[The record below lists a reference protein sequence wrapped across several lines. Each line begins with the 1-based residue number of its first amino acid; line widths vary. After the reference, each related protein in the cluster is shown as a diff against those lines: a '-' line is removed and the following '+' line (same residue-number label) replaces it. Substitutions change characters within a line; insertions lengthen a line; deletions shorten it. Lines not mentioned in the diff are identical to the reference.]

1 MYKYIPV
8 EIKDHEAVLGKDFSA
23 NFAREMKAYYAPFIA
38 RNRIIQVAKETW
50 EYGVADSI
58 PSAVWAGAG
67 NSVVDVRAPGIEI
80 DVKGISILK
89 VGTGVTT
96 EASFLQNFRT
106 ENDDFVSL
114 FKNGDFAGLKRMWVD
129 VWFEKVKTTAN
140 LHLLAVVREKSTHAV
155 YYCLLKVVP
164 TATTEAEFISEMA
177 TVGRSVSIPL
187 IDPEHGKTY
196 ILLSKRRMEL
206 RLNCEGLK
214 DYLVFSHFSQ

>member
-8 EIKDHEAVLGKDFSA
+8 EIKDHEAVLGKDFSV
-23 NFAREMKAYYAPFIA
+23 NFATEMKSYYAPFIA

-58 PSAVWAGAG
+58 PGGIWAGAG

-80 DVKGISILK
+80 DVKGISIAK

-114 FKNGDFAGLKRMWVD
+114 FKNEDFAGLKRMWVD

-164 TATTEAEFISEMA
+164 TITTETEFVTEMS
-177 TVGRSVSIPL
+177 TQGRSVSIPL
-187 IDPEHGKTY
+187 IDPEYGKTY